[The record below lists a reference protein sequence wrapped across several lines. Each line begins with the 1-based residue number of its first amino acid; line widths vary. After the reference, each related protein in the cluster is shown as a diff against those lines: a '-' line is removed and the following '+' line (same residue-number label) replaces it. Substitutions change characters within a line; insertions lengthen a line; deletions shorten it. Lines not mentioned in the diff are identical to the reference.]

1 MTDAPARFSRQSR
14 PMFYVIG
21 GASGSGKTTL
31 LALLRQARPDI
42 RWHDFDERWIGG
54 GKQERQQLT
63 QVWMKAALEHRAPFG
78 LLGQCPLGEVLAA
91 PDAPR
96 LGGVRHLLLD
106 LDDIERVRRLRGR
119 GDGQATQD
127 TLNWAAWL
135 RVHQVLP
142 DWRPD
147 VLKEESWPE
156 MRWERWLGREAPDW
170 PGQTLNA
177 TGLTPL
183 ECTER
188 VLDWLGTEAS

>member
-1 MTDAPARFSRQSR
+1 
-14 PMFYVIG
+14 MFYVIG

-31 LALLRQARPDI
+31 LPLLREKRPDI
-42 RWHDFDERWIGG
+42 AWHDFDERWVGG
-54 GKQERQQLT
+54 GKHERQQLT
-63 QVWMKAALEHRAPFG
+63 QVWMEAALEHGTPFG
-78 LLGQCPLGEVLAA
+78 LLGQCPLGEVLAV

-106 LDDIERVRRLRGR
+106 LDDVERVRRLRGR

-147 VLKEESWPE
+147 VLTDGGWPE
-156 MRWERWLGREAPDW
+156 MRWERWLGRENIEW
-170 PGQTLNA
+170 PGRTLNA
-177 TGLTPL
+177 TGLTPP
-183 ECTER
+183 ECAKR
-188 VLDWLGTEAS
+188 VLCWLETEGD